1 MADVFISPLSTLI
14 STEQIPESLSFIS
27 SGINALLDN
36 VYCRD
41 LKVQRSSSTSSVS
54 YHLDII
60 SYSEILKLE
69 IPQLS
74 QVLSFFSVTC
84 EGK

>member
-41 LKVQRSSSTSSVS
+41 LKIQRSSSTSSVS

-60 SYSEILKLE
+60 SPFILNVSPF
-69 IPQLS
+69 ILS
-74 QVLSFFSVTC
+74 VSAAF
-84 EGK
+84 